1 MSPAALGLVCP
12 AEAGYRD
19 SAAGQNHKSKP
30 GMKIDDVVTLDV
42 DLPEHS
48 LARGKHGFIVA
59 IHDAPEPYC
68 TVEFL
73 DRTGNTLA
81 QVPLRPGQFRILWSA

>member
-19 SAAGQNHKSKP
+19 SAAGENQTSQP
-30 GMKIDDVVTLDV
+30 GMKIDDVVSLDV
-42 DLPEHS
+42 DLPDHS

-59 IHDAPEPYC
+59 VHDGPEPSC
-68 TVEFL
+68 TAEFL
-73 DRTGNTLA
+73 DRAGNTLA
-81 QVPLRPGQFRILWSA
+81 QVTLRPGQFRILWSA